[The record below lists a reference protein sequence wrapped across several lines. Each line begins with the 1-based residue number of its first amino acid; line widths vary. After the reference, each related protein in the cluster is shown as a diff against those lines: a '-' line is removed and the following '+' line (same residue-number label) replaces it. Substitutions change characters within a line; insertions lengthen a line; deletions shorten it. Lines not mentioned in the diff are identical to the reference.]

1 MIVPDR
7 RGPGQGGNEKAGNE
21 KAGNEKAG
29 PSDRHNFLRRT
40 ASALVLAP
48 LAILVAYLGGWIFAA
63 VCIITAALVLWEWS
77 MLVTR
82 AADWRILAPGL
93 PALCAAAVLVEGNA
107 TGAAIA
113 VVALGAIAA
122 AVATAVQ
129 PQGERRSAGAAL
141 WAAAGVVYASVV
153 LISPIMLRSDP
164 QAGYAALLVLFATV
178 WATDIFAYLT
188 GRGLG
193 GPLLWPAVSPKKT
206 WAGAIGGLAGGVVA
220 GSIVAYASAGTH
232 PVMGGVLALI
242 LSIAAQ
248 GGDLLESAIKRLFGA
263 KDASKLIPGH
273 GGVMDRVDGLLL
285 AALVAVLIGALR
297 LGSAAPAGGLLLW

>member
-1 MIVPDR
+1 VIVPDR
-7 RGPGQGGNEKAGNE
+7 RDSGSSGNA
-21 KAGNEKAG
+21 KAG
-29 PSDRHNFLRRT
+29 PADRHNFLRRT
-40 ASALVLAP
+40 ASALALAP
-48 LAILVAYLGGWIFAA
+48 LAILVAHLGGWIFAA
-63 VCIITAALVLWEWS
+63 ACAVTAALVLWEWS

-93 PALCAAAVLVEGNA
+93 PALCAAAVLVQGNA
-107 TGAAIA
+107 AGAAIA
-113 VVALGAIAA
+113 AVALGAFAA

-129 PQGERRSAGAAL
+129 PQGEGRSAGFAL
-141 WAAAGVVYASVV
+141 WAAAGVIYASVV

-164 QAGYAALLVLFATV
+164 QMGFAALLFLFATV

-206 WAGAIGGLAGGVVA
+206 WAGAVGGLAGGVVA

-242 LSIAAQ
+242 LSIAAE
-248 GGDLLESAIKRLFGA
+248 GGDLLESAVKRRFDA
-263 KDASKLIPGH
+263 KDASTLIPGH

-285 AALVAVLIGALR
+285 AALVAVLIGVLR